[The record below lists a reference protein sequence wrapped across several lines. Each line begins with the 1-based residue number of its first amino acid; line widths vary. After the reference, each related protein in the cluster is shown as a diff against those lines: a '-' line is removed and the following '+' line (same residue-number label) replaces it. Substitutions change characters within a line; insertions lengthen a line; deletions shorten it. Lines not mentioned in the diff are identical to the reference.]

1 MQEFTVWILDTD
13 GWCPAVQTDRVM
25 AQRIAKRYREI
36 GIECVLEA
44 SAAVV
49 LQTDG
54 STEQSNL
61 TELGT

>member
-1 MQEFTVWILDTD
+1 MGGAPRFK
-13 GWCPAVQTDRVM
+13 TDRVM